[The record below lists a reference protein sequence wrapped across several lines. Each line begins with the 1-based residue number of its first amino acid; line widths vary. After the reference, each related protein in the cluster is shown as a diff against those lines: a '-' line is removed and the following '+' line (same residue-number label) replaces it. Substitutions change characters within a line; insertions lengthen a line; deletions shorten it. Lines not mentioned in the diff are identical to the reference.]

1 MSVPSVLFDHPA
13 KPGVKIP
20 VTPDAQAVVTPGDD
34 PGTAVVIAPDGT
46 RSQVV
51 GDPAD
56 VHLKIQAAAA
66 RAHETGEV
74 EVANTPV
81 N

>member
-1 MSVPSVLFDHPA
+1 MSVTSLLLDHPS
-13 KPGVKIP
+13 KPGVKVP
-20 VTPDAQAVVTPGDD
+20 VTPDPQSVVTPGDD
-34 PGTAVVIAPDGT
+34 PGTAVVLAPDGT
-46 RSQVV
+46 RTQVS

-66 RAHETGEV
+66 HAHQSGQI